1 MFINRAS
8 VQGRRHEETREAAAA
23 MGFTVAPVVL
33 YQRAAHGDA
42 GNIGQTAAEY
52 EPKGKAA
59 QEMAMLYDYL
69 KI

>member
-1 MFINRAS
+1 
-8 VQGRRHEETREAAAA
+8 

-59 QEMAMLYDYL
+59 QEMAALYDY
-69 KI
+69 IAI